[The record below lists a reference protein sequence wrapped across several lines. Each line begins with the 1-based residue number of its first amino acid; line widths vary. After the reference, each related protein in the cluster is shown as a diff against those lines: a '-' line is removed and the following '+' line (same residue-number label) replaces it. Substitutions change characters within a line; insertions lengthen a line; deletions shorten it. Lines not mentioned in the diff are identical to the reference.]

1 LSAFRFLAA
10 SALSSLECSM
20 KQNYETLPRNDANF
34 IPLSPLSFITRTA
47 DLFPERTAIIYGE
60 RRYNWAQSYA
70 RMRQLASALNAAGL
84 GIGDTVSVI
93 AANTPEMFEAHF
105 GVPMAGC
112 VLNTINT
119 RLEAETI
126 AYILENSDCRLL
138 IVDTA
143 FGAEVSAALDTLPGE
158 IRRQMKVVD
167 IRDAAMGD
175 LPPVG
180 DQDYESF
187 IGDGDPEFAWE
198 MPRDEWQAL
207 ALGYTSGTSGKPKG
221 VVYHHR
227 GAYLMSMGTATGW
240 PLPQHPTYLYV
251 VPMFHCNGWCHA
263 WTMTMMAAT
272 IVLTRQITAESIF
285 GAIGTH
291 KVTHFGGAPIVLSLL
306 VNAPEALRPK
316 LDYQV
321 RVFTA
326 GAPPPAAILQ
336 KMAEMGFDVM
346 HVYGL
351 TETYGHVTQCVW
363 REDWNDLSFD
373 EQADLQS
380 WQGVSF
386 PMHEGAAVMN
396 TETGDLVPRDGETQ
410 GEIVLRGNAVMKGY
424 YKDENATKAALH
436 DGWFFSGD
444 AAVWHANG
452 YIQIKDR
459 LKDVIISGGENISS
473 VEVEGYLYRH
483 PSVAAAAVVAKPDDK
498 WGEVPCAFVEL
509 KPGETLSVD
518 EFMEW
523 CKGQMAGYKRPKHV
537 FFGELPKT
545 STGKIQK
552 FVLRKQAS
560 EDA

>member
-1 LSAFRFLAA
+1 MR
-10 SALSSLECSM
+10 
-20 KQNYETLPRNDANF
+20 QHYEAMPRNDANCV
-34 IPLSPLSFITRTA
+34 PLSPLSFITRTA
-47 DLFPERTAIIYGE
+47 DLFPDRTAVIYGE
-60 RRYNWAQSYA
+60 RRYTWAESYA
-70 RMRQLASALNAAGL
+70 RMRRLASALTGAGL

-126 AYILENSDCRLL
+126 SYILENSDCRVL

-143 FGAEVSAALDTLPGE
+143 FAPAVVPALESLPADVRKK
-158 IRRQMKVVD
+158 IRVVD

-175 LPPVG
+175 LAPVG
-180 DQDYESF
+180 DEDYESF
-187 IGDGDPEFAWE
+187 IRAGDPDYDWQLPA
-198 MPRDEWQAL
+198 DEWQAL
-207 ALGYTSGTSGKPKG
+207 
-221 VVYHHR
+221 
-227 GAYLMSMGTATGW
+227 
-240 PLPQHPTYLYV
+240 PQHPRYLYI

-263 WTMTMMAAT
+263 WTMTMMAGT
-272 IVLTRQITAESIF
+272 LVLIREISAANIL
-285 GAIGTH
+285 GAIDTH
-291 KVTHFGGAPIVLSLL
+291 RVTHFGGAPIVLSLL
-306 VNAPEALRPK
+306 VNAPEEMHPK
-316 LDYQV
+316 LDYKV
-321 RVFTA
+321 KAFTA

-336 KMAEMGFDVM
+336 KMAEMNFEVT

-363 REDWNDLSFD
+363 REEWDDLEF
-373 EQADLQS
+373 EALADLQS
-380 WQGVSF
+380 RQGVAF

-396 TETGDLVPRDGETQ
+396 TETGELVPRDGKTQ

-424 YKDENATKAALH
+424 YKDEAATGAALH

-444 AAVWHANG
+444 AAVWHENG

-483 PSVAAAAVVAKPDDK
+483 PAVAAAAVVAKPDDK

-509 KPGETLSVD
+509 KPGEDVGTE
-518 EFMEW
+518 EFLDW
-523 CKGQMAGYKRPKHV
+523 CRGQMAGFKRPKHV
-537 FFGELPKT
+537 VFGELPKT

-552 FVLRKQAS
+552 FVLRQRAN
-560 EDA
+560 EG

>member
-1 LSAFRFLAA
+1 
-10 SALSSLECSM
+10 M
-20 KQNYETLPRNDANF
+20 KKHYEAIPRNDANYV
-34 IPLSPLSFITRTA
+34 PLTPLSFLVRTA
-47 DLFPERTAIIYGE
+47 DLFPKRTSLIYGK
-60 RRYNWAQSYA
+60 RRYTWEQTHA
-70 RMRQLASALNAAGL
+70 RARQLASALVKAGL
-84 GIGDTVSVI
+84 GVGDTVSVI

-126 AYILENSDCRLL
+126 SYILENGDSQLL
-138 IVDTA
+138 ITDTA
-143 FGAEVSAALDTLPGE
+143 FAPEVVPALEALPAKVRE
-158 IRRQMKVVD
+158 RIRVID
-167 IRDAAMGD
+167 IRDPAMGK
-175 LPPVG
+175 LAPIG
-180 DQDYESF
+180 DEDYESF
-187 IGDGDPEFAWE
+187 IGGGDPEFAWE
-198 MPRDEWQAL
+198 MPKDEWQAL
-207 ALGYTSGTSGKPKG
+207 ALGYTSGTSGRPKG

-240 PLPQHPTYLYV
+240 PLPQHPTYMYI
-251 VPMFHCNGWCHA
+251 VPMFHCNGWCHV

-272 IVLTRQITAESIF
+272 TVLIRDISAEAMF
-285 GAIGTH
+285 GAIGEH

-306 VNAPEALRPK
+306 VNAPAKLRPQI
-316 LDYQV
+316 DYKV
-321 RVFTA
+321 KVFTA

-336 KMAEMGFDVM
+336 KMAEMDFEVM

-363 REDWNDLSFD
+363 REEWDNLAFD
-373 EQADLQS
+373 ELATLQS
-380 WQGVSF
+380 RQGVSF
-386 PMHEGAAVMN
+386 PMQEGSAVMN
-396 TETGDLVPRDGETQ
+396 TETGELVPRDGKTQ

-424 YKDENATKAALH
+424 YRNEEATKQALR

-444 AAVWHANG
+444 GAVWYENG

-483 PSVAAAAVVAKPDDK
+483 PAVAAAAIVAKPDEK

-509 KPGETLSVD
+509 KEGESLEEA
-518 EFMEW
+518 EFLEW
-523 CKGQMAGYKRPKHV
+523 CKGQMAGFKRPKHV
-537 FFGELPKT
+537 VFGELPKT

-552 FVLRKQAS
+552 FVLRKMV
-560 EDA
+560 EDGA

>member
-1 LSAFRFLAA
+1 
-10 SALSSLECSM
+10 M
-20 KQNYETLPRNDANF
+20 KQHYEAFSKNDANYV
-34 IPLSPLSFITRTA
+34 PLSPLSFITRTA
-47 DLFPERTAIIYGE
+47 DLFPDRAAIIYGD
-60 RRYNWAQSYA
+60 RRYSWAESYA
-70 RMRQLASALNAAGL
+70 RMRQLASALDGAGL

-93 AANTPEMFEAHF
+93 AANTPEMFEAHY

-126 AYILENSDCRLL
+126 AYILDNSDCRLL

-143 FGAEVSAALDTLPGE
+143 FHETVVAALASLDPVVRDR
-158 IRRQMKVVD
+158 IKVID
-167 IRDAAMGD
+167 IRDPLAGEM
-175 LPPVG
+175 PHIG
-180 DQDYESF
+180 DQDYEAF
-187 IGDGDPEFAWE
+187 IGIGDPLYDWQ
-198 MPRDEWQAL
+198 MPADEWQAL
-207 ALGYTSGTSGKPKG
+207 ALGYTSGTSGRPKG

-240 PLPQHPTYLYV
+240 PLPLHPTYLYI

-272 IVLTRQITAESIF
+272 VVLTRVISAEAIF
-285 GAIGTH
+285 GAITEH
-291 KVTHFGGAPIVLSLL
+291 RVTHFAGAPIVLAML
-306 VNAPEALRPK
+306 VNAPEAQRPK
-316 LDYQV
+316 LDYTV
-321 RVFTA
+321 KAFTA

-336 KMAEMGFDVM
+336 KMSEMGFDVM
-346 HVYGL
+346 QVYGL

-363 REDWNDLSFD
+363 REEWD
-373 EQADLQS
+373 ELGFEAQADLQS
-380 WQGVSF
+380 WQGVGF
-386 PMHEGAAVMN
+386 PMQEGAAVMN
-396 TETGDLVPRDGETQ
+396 TESGELVPRDGETQ

-424 YKDENATKAALH
+424 YKDPDATKAALH

-444 AAVWHANG
+444 AAVWHDNG

-483 PSVAAAAVVAKPDDK
+483 PSVAAAAVVAKPDEK

-509 KPGETLSVD
+509 KQGESVSEA
-518 EFMEW
+518 EFLEW
-523 CKGQMAGYKRPKHV
+523 CRGEMAGFKRPKQV
-537 FFGELPKT
+537 IFGELPKT

-552 FVLRKQAS
+552 FVLRQQVKV
-560 EDA
+560 

>member
-1 LSAFRFLAA
+1 
-10 SALSSLECSM
+10 M
-20 KQNYETLPRNDANF
+20 KQHYEAFPHNDANF
-34 IPLSPLSFITRTA
+34 VPLSPLSFITRTV
-47 DLFPERTAIIYGE
+47 DLFPQRTSLIYGDKH
-60 RRYNWAQSYA
+60 YSWAESYA
-70 RMRQLASALNAAGL
+70 RMRQLASALDRAGL

-105 GVPMAGC
+105 GAPMAGC

-119 RLEAETI
+119 RLESETI

-138 IVDTA
+138 ITDTA
-143 FGAEVSAALDTLPGE
+143 FAPNVGPALAALPDDVRAR
-158 IRRQMKVVD
+158 IRVVD
-167 IRDAAMGD
+167 IRDPAMGD
-175 LPPVG
+175 LPPLG
-180 DQDYESF
+180 NEDYEAF
-187 IGDGDPEFAWE
+187 IAGGDPAYDWQ
-198 MPRDEWQAL
+198 MPADEWQAL
-207 ALGYTSGTSGKPKG
+207 ALGYTSGTSGRPKG

-251 VPMFHCNGWCHA
+251 VPMFHCNGWCHV

-272 IVLTRQITAESIF
+272 TVLIREISAEAIF

-306 VNAPEALRPK
+306 VNAPVEMRPQ
-316 LDYQV
+316 LDYKV

-336 KMAEMGFDVM
+336 KMTEMDFDVM
-346 HVYGL
+346 QVYGL

-363 REDWNDLSFD
+363 REDWDDLSFD
-373 EQADLQS
+373 EQAYLQS

-396 TETGDLVPRDGETQ
+396 TDTGELVPRDGETQ

-424 YKDENATKAALH
+424 YKDQAATDAALH

-444 AAVWHANG
+444 AAVWHPNG

-483 PSVAAAAVVAKPDDK
+483 PMVAAAAVVALPDEK

-509 KPGETLSVD
+509 KPGQSVD
-518 EFMEW
+518 EADFLDW
-523 CKGQMAGYKRPKHV
+523 CRGQMAGFKRPKRV
-537 FFGELPKT
+537 VFGELPKT

-552 FVLRKQAS
+552 FVLRQQAG
-560 EDA
+560 EMG

>member
-1 LSAFRFLAA
+1 MR
-10 SALSSLECSM
+10 
-20 KQNYETLPRNDANF
+20 QHYEAMPRNDANF
-34 IPLSPLSFITRTA
+34 VPLSPLSFITRTA
-47 DLFPERTAIIYGE
+47 DLFPDRTAVIYGA
-60 RRYNWAQSYA
+60 RRYTWAESYA
-70 RMRQLASALNAAGL
+70 RMRRLASALTNAGL
-84 GIGDTVSVI
+84 GLGDTVSVI
-93 AANTPEMFEAHF
+93 AANTPEIFEAHF

-126 AYILENSDCRLL
+126 AYILENGDCRLL

-143 FGAEVSAALDTLPGE
+143 FAPAVVPALEALADEVRAR
-158 IRRQMKVVD
+158 IRVVD
-167 IRDAAMGD
+167 IRDAEMGD
-175 LPPVG
+175 LLPIG
-180 DQDYESF
+180 DEDYESF
-187 IGDGDPEFAWE
+187 IAAGDPAFDWQ
-198 MPRDEWQAL
+198 MPADEWQAL
-207 ALGYTSGTSGKPKG
+207 ALGYTSGTSGRPKG

-240 PLPQHPTYLYV
+240 QLPQHPTYLYI

-263 WTMTMMAAT
+263 WTMTMMAGT
-272 IVLTRQITAESIF
+272 LVLIRDISAANIL
-285 GAIGTH
+285 GAIDTH
-291 KVTHFGGAPIVLSLL
+291 RVTHFGGAPIVLSLL
-306 VNAPEALRPK
+306 VNAPEEMHPK

-321 RVFTA
+321 KAFTA

-336 KMAEMGFDVM
+336 KMAEMNFEVT

-351 TETYGHVTQCVW
+351 TETYGHVTHCVW
-363 REDWNDLSFD
+363 REEWADLDFD
-373 EQADLQS
+373 ARADLQS
-380 WQGVSF
+380 RQGVAL

-396 TETGDLVPRDGETQ
+396 TDTGELVPRDGETQ

-424 YKDENATKAALH
+424 YKDEAATAAALH

-444 AAVWHANG
+444 AAVWYENG

-483 PSVAAAAVVAKPDDK
+483 PAVAAAAVVAKPDEK

-509 KPGETLSVD
+509 KPGETVEEADFLD
-518 EFMEW
+518 W
-523 CKGQMAGYKRPKHV
+523 CRGQMAGFKRPKHV
-537 FFGELPKT
+537 IFGELPKT

-552 FVLRKQAS
+552 FVLRQRAN
-560 EDA
+560 EG

>member
-1 LSAFRFLAA
+1 MR
-10 SALSSLECSM
+10 
-20 KQNYETLPRNDANF
+20 QHYEAMPRNDANF
-34 IPLSPLSFITRTA
+34 VPLSPLSFITRTA
-47 DLFPERTAIIYGE
+47 DLFPDRTAVIYGE
-60 RRYNWAQSYA
+60 RRYTWAESYA
-70 RMRQLASALNAAGL
+70 RMRRLASALTGAGL

-126 AYILENSDCRLL
+126 SYILENSDCRVL

-143 FGAEVSAALDTLPGE
+143 FAPAVVPALESLPADVRKN
-158 IRRQMKVVD
+158 IRVVD

-175 LPPVG
+175 LAPVG
-180 DQDYESF
+180 DEDYESF
-187 IGDGDPEFAWE
+187 IGAGDPDYDWQ
-198 MPRDEWQAL
+198 MPADEWQAL
-207 ALGYTSGTSGKPKG
+207 ALGYTSGTSGRPKG

-240 PLPQHPTYLYV
+240 PLPQHPTYLYI

-263 WTMTMMAAT
+263 WTMTMMAGT
-272 IVLTRQITAESIF
+272 LVLIREISAANIL
-285 GAIGTH
+285 GAIDTH
-291 KVTHFGGAPIVLSLL
+291 RVTHFGGAPIVLSLL
-306 VNAPEALRPK
+306 VNAPEEMHPK
-316 LDYQV
+316 LDYKV
-321 RVFTA
+321 KAFTA

-336 KMAEMGFDVM
+336 KMAEMNFEVT

-363 REDWNDLSFD
+363 REEWDDLDFD
-373 EQADLQS
+373 ALADLQS
-380 WQGVSF
+380 RQGVAF

-396 TETGDLVPRDGETQ
+396 TDTGELVPRDGETQ

-424 YKDENATKAALH
+424 YKDEAATAAALH

-444 AAVWHANG
+444 AAVWYENG

-483 PSVAAAAVVAKPDDK
+483 PAVAAAAVVAKTDEK

-509 KPGETLSVD
+509 KPGETVEEADFLD
-518 EFMEW
+518 W
-523 CKGQMAGYKRPKHV
+523 CRGQMAGFKRPKHV
-537 FFGELPKT
+537 VFGELPKT

-552 FVLRKQAS
+552 FVLRQRAN
-560 EDA
+560 EG

>member
-1 LSAFRFLAA
+1 MR
-10 SALSSLECSM
+10 
-20 KQNYETLPRNDANF
+20 QHYEAMPRNEANF
-34 IPLSPLSFITRTA
+34 VPLSPLSFITRTA
-47 DLFPERTAIIYGE
+47 DLFPDRTAVIYGE
-60 RRYNWAQSYA
+60 RRYTWAESYA
-70 RMRQLASALNAAGL
+70 RMRRLASALNGAGL

-126 AYILENSDCRLL
+126 SYILENSDCRAL

-143 FGAEVSAALDTLPGE
+143 FAPAVVPALESLPADVRKN
-158 IRRQMKVVD
+158 IHVVD
-167 IRDAAMGD
+167 IRDAKMGD
-175 LPPVG
+175 LAPIG
-180 DQDYESF
+180 SEDYESF
-187 IGDGDPEFAWE
+187 IAAGDPDYDWQ
-198 MPRDEWQAL
+198 MPADEWQAL
-207 ALGYTSGTSGKPKG
+207 ALGYTSGTSGRPKG

-240 PLPQHPTYLYV
+240 PLPQHPTYLYI

-263 WTMTMMAAT
+263 WTMTMMAGT
-272 IVLTRQITAESIF
+272 LVLIREISAENIL
-285 GAIGTH
+285 GAIDTH
-291 KVTHFGGAPIVLSLL
+291 RVTHFGGAPIVLSLL
-306 VNAPEALRPK
+306 VNAPEDMHPK
-316 LDYQV
+316 LDYKV
-321 RVFTA
+321 KAFTA

-336 KMAEMGFDVM
+336 KMAEMNFEVT

-363 REDWNDLSFD
+363 REEWDDLDFD
-373 EQADLQS
+373 ALADLQS
-380 WQGVSF
+380 RQGVAF

-396 TETGDLVPRDGETQ
+396 TDSGDLVPRDGETQ

-424 YKDENATKAALH
+424 YKDPVATKAALH

-444 AAVWHANG
+444 AAVWHDNG

-483 PSVAAAAVVAKPDDK
+483 PAVVAAAVVAKPDDK

-509 KPGETLSVD
+509 KPGESVSEAD
-518 EFMEW
+518 FLEW
-523 CKGQMAGYKRPKHV
+523 CRGEMAGFKRPKHII
-537 FFGELPKT
+537 FGELPKT

-552 FVLRKQAS
+552 FVLRQQVK
-560 EDA
+560 E

>member
-1 LSAFRFLAA
+1 MR
-10 SALSSLECSM
+10 
-20 KQNYETLPRNDANF
+20 QHYEAMPRNDANF
-34 IPLSPLSFITRTA
+34 VPLSPLSFITRTA
-47 DLFPERTAIIYGE
+47 DLFPDRTAVIYGE
-60 RRYNWAQSYA
+60 RRYTWAESYA
-70 RMRQLASALNAAGL
+70 RMRRLASALTGAGL

-126 AYILENSDCRLL
+126 SYILENSDCRVL
-138 IVDTA
+138 IVDTGFA
-143 FGAEVSAALDTLPGE
+143 PAVVPALESLPAEVRKN
-158 IRRQMKVVD
+158 IRVVD

-175 LPPVG
+175 LAPVG
-180 DQDYESF
+180 DEDYESF
-187 IGDGDPEFAWE
+187 IGAGDPDYDWQ
-198 MPRDEWQAL
+198 MPADEWQAL
-207 ALGYTSGTSGKPKG
+207 ALGYTSGTSGRPKG

-240 PLPQHPTYLYV
+240 PLPQHPTYLYI

-263 WTMTMMAAT
+263 WTMTMMAGT
-272 IVLTRQITAESIF
+272 LVLIREISAANIL
-285 GAIGTH
+285 GAIDTH
-291 KVTHFGGAPIVLSLL
+291 RVTHFGGAPIVLSLL
-306 VNAPEALRPK
+306 VNAPEEMHPK
-316 LDYQV
+316 LDYKV
-321 RVFTA
+321 KAFTA

-336 KMAEMGFDVM
+336 KMAEMNFEVT

-363 REDWNDLSFD
+363 REEWDDLEFD
-373 EQADLQS
+373 ALADLQS
-380 WQGVSF
+380 RQGVAF

-396 TETGDLVPRDGETQ
+396 TKTSELVPRDGETQ

-424 YKDENATKAALH
+424 YKDEAATGAALH

-444 AAVWHANG
+444 AAVWYENG

-483 PSVAAAAVVAKPDDK
+483 PAVAAAAVVAKSDET

-509 KPGETLSVD
+509 KPGEDVGTE
-518 EFMEW
+518 EFLDW
-523 CKGQMAGYKRPKHV
+523 CRDQMAGFKRPKHV
-537 FFGELPKT
+537 VFGELPKT

-552 FVLRKQAS
+552 FVLRQRAN
-560 EDA
+560 EE

>member
-1 LSAFRFLAA
+1 
-10 SALSSLECSM
+10 M
-20 KQNYETLPRNDANF
+20 KQHYDAMPRNDANF
-34 IPLSPLSFITRTA
+34 VPLSPLSFITRTA
-47 DLFPERTAIIYGE
+47 DLFPDRTAVIYGE
-60 RRYNWAQSYA
+60 RRYTWAESYA
-70 RMRQLASALNAAGL
+70 RMRRLASAIAGAGF

-112 VLNTINT
+112 VLNSINT

-126 AYILENSDCRLL
+126 AYILEHSDCRLL
-138 IVDTA
+138 IADTGFA
-143 FGAEVSAALDTLPGE
+143 PAVGPALESLPAEVRSR
-158 IRRQMKVVD
+158 IRVID

-175 LPPVG
+175 LPPLA
-180 DQDYESF
+180 DEDYESF
-187 IGDGDPEFAWE
+187 IAGGDPDFAWS
-198 MPRDEWQAL
+198 MPADEWQAL
-207 ALGYTSGTSGKPKG
+207 ALNYTSGTSGRPKG

-240 PLPQHPTYLYV
+240 PLPQHPTYLYI

-263 WTMTMMAAT
+263 WTMTMMAGT
-272 IVLTRQITAESIF
+272 IVLIREISAAAIF
-285 GAIGTH
+285 GAIATH
-291 KVTHFGGAPIVLSLL
+291 RVTHFGGAPIVLSLL
-306 VNAPEALRPK
+306 VNAPEEMRPK
-316 LDYQV
+316 LDY
-321 RVFTA
+321 RVKAFTA

-336 KMAEMGFDVM
+336 KMAEMDFEVM
-346 HVYGL
+346 QVYGL

-363 REDWNDLSFD
+363 REEWDGLAFD

-380 WQGVSF
+380 WQGVAF

-396 TETGDLVPRDGETQ
+396 TDTGEMVPRDGETQ

-424 YKDENATKAALH
+424 YRNEAATAESLR

-444 AAVWHANG
+444 AAVWHPNG

-473 VEVEGYLYRH
+473 VEVEGFLYRH
-483 PSVAAAAVVAKPDDK
+483 PAVAAAAVVAKPDEK

-509 KPGETLSVD
+509 KPGEAVGEA
-518 EFMEW
+518 EFLDW
-523 CKGQMAGYKRPKHV
+523 CRGQMAGFKRPKQV
-537 FFGELPKT
+537 VFGELPKT

-552 FVLRKQAS
+552 FVLRQKVT
-560 EDA
+560 ETG

>member
-1 LSAFRFLAA
+1 MR
-10 SALSSLECSM
+10 
-20 KQNYETLPRNDANF
+20 QHYEAMPRNDANF
-34 IPLSPLSFITRTA
+34 VPLSPLSFITRTA
-47 DLFPERTAIIYGE
+47 DLFPDRTAVIYGS
-60 RRYNWAQSYA
+60 RRYTWAESYA
-70 RMRQLASALNAAGL
+70 RMRRLASALTDAGL
-84 GIGDTVSVI
+84 GLGATVSVI
-93 AANTPEMFEAHF
+93 AANTPEIFEAHF

-126 AYILENSDCRLL
+126 AYILENGDCRLL

-143 FGAEVSAALDTLPGE
+143 FAPAVVPALDSLAADVRAR
-158 IRRQMKVVD
+158 IRVVD
-167 IRDAAMGD
+167 IRDAEMGD
-175 LPPVG
+175 LPAIG
-180 DQDYESF
+180 DEDYESF
-187 IGDGDPEFAWE
+187 IGAGDPAFDWQ
-198 MPRDEWQAL
+198 MPADEWQAL
-207 ALGYTSGTSGKPKG
+207 ALGYTSGTSGRPKG

-240 PLPQHPTYLYV
+240 QLPQHPTYLYI

-263 WTMTMMAAT
+263 WTMTMMAGT
-272 IVLTRQITAESIF
+272 LVLIREISAASIL

-291 KVTHFGGAPIVLSLL
+291 RVTHFGGAPIVLSLL
-306 VNAPEALRPK
+306 VNAPKEMRPE

-321 RVFTA
+321 KAFTA

-336 KMAEMGFDVM
+336 KMAEMNFEVT

-351 TETYGHVTQCVW
+351 TETYGHVTHCVW
-363 REDWNDLSFD
+363 REEWAELDFD
-373 EQADLQS
+373 ALAALQS
-380 WQGVSF
+380 RQGVSF

-396 TETGDLVPRDGETQ
+396 TDTGELVPRDGETQ

-424 YKDENATKAALH
+424 YKEEAATAAALH

-444 AAVWHANG
+444 AAVWYENG

-483 PSVAAAAVVAKPDDK
+483 PAVAAAAVVAKTDEK

-509 KPGETLSVD
+509 KPGETVEEADFLD
-518 EFMEW
+518 W
-523 CKGQMAGYKRPKHV
+523 CRGQMAGFKRRKHV
-537 FFGELPKT
+537 VFGELPKT

-552 FVLRKQAS
+552 FVLRQRAN
-560 EDA
+560 EG

>member
-1 LSAFRFLAA
+1 
-10 SALSSLECSM
+10 M
-20 KQNYETLPRNDANF
+20 KQHYEAFSKNDANF
-34 IPLSPLSFITRTA
+34 VPLTPLSFITRTA
-47 DLFPERTAIIYGE
+47 DLFPDRTAIIYGD
-60 RRYNWAQSYA
+60 RRYSWAESCA
-70 RMRQLASALNAAGL
+70 RMRRLASALNDAGL
-84 GIGDTVSVI
+84 GVGDTVSVI

-119 RLEAETI
+119 RLESETI
-126 AYILENSDCRLL
+126 SYILENSDCRLL

-143 FGAEVSAALDTLPGE
+143 FHQAVVPALEALDAAVRDKITV
-158 IRRQMKVVD
+158 ID
-167 IRDAAMGD
+167 IRDPEAGD
-175 LPPVG
+175 MPNIG
-180 DQDYESF
+180 GADYEAF
-187 IGDGDPEFAWE
+187 IAAGDPVYDWK
-198 MPRDEWQAL
+198 MPADEWQAL
-207 ALGYTSGTSGKPKG
+207 ALGYTSGTSGRPKG

-272 IVLTRQITAESIF
+272 IVLTRVISADAIF
-285 GAIGTH
+285 GAITEH
-291 KVTHFGGAPIVLSLL
+291 RVTHFGGAPIVLSLL
-306 VNAPEALRPK
+306 VNAPEEQKPK
-316 LDYQV
+316 LDYKV
-321 RVFTA
+321 NVFTA

-336 KMAEMGFDVM
+336 KMTEMGFNVM
-346 HVYGL
+346 QVYGL

-363 REDWNDLSFD
+363 REAWDDLGFE
-373 EQADLQS
+373 EQAYLQS
-380 WQGVSF
+380 WQGVGF

-396 TETGDLVPRDGETQ
+396 TDNGELVPRDGETQ

-424 YKDENATKAALH
+424 YKDPEATSAALR

-444 AAVWHANG
+444 AAVWHENG

-483 PSVAAAAVVAKPDDK
+483 PAVAAAAVVAKADEK

-509 KPGETLSVD
+509 KPGEDVEESAFLD
-518 EFMEW
+518 W
-523 CKGQMAGYKRPKHV
+523 CRDQMAGFKRPKHV
-537 FFGELPKT
+537 IFGELPKT

-552 FVLRKQAS
+552 FVLRQRVK
-560 EDA
+560 E